1 MFKRSLF
8 GRLTPTSAQHLIFPA
23 SVNDAP
29 STQLLK
35 PNPGL
40 TLDSSFLYSSPSS
53 FFSNLAGCSSKWCS
67 ESVLLLSHANVLW
80 QEWVQPADG
89 INGKKASRAGTWW
102 GHASTVACWSL
113 QWVTLLLP
121 LLPFSLTAVR
131 GIFFKKGNR
140 PEMCFLIFANS
151 SLNR

>member
-1 MFKRSLF
+1 MNLFPSTNSSPKLQTPISKCLPDKHLQLDWVTGISMVNMFKRSLF

-53 FFSNLAGCSSKWCS
+53 FFSNLAGCSSKRCS

-89 INGKKASRAGTWW
+89 INGKKASRAGT
-102 GHASTVACWSL
+102 
-113 QWVTLLLP
+113 
-121 LLPFSLTAVR
+121 
-131 GIFFKKGNR
+131 
-140 PEMCFLIFANS
+140 
-151 SLNR
+151 